1 MVLHEDARRLGYG
14 AEIAAEIGEECFW
27 SLDHPVVRVAAKD
40 TPIPTSPPLE
50 DAVLPQTAD
59 VIQTLR
65 KVATT

>member
-1 MVLHEDARRLGYG
+1 LWWLN
-14 AEIAAEIGEECFW
+14 
-27 SLDHPVVRVAAKD
+27 HPVVRVAAKD